1 MYIATMLLS
10 QMSKNNPIILRNQ
23 PFPCLK
29 NHFPEDQT
37 LKIEKNAKNSFFRNI
52 KTLKFSNYSEYSS
65 RYYSKE
71 TKLDITMI
79 YLSKRRIA
87 LRLSFFNRVNTVST
101 DLYEL
106 FRTVVE
112 VHITKKVHITF
123 LSLPMRGKANR
134 GKFPHKHT
142 SGQVDSQRIWSS
154 QDGRQAK
161 NQVFDR
167 AQSRGS

>member
-1 MYIATMLLS
+1 MGLP
-10 QMSKNNPIILRNQ
+10 KGQ
-23 PFPCLK
+23 PGQFTEVG
-29 NHFPEDQT
+29 FPESVYRSVGSQNRDSTVSVKRFLTT
-37 LKIEKNAKNSFFRNI
+37 L
-52 KTLKFSNYSEYSS
+52 LCFSPLHSVG
-65 RYYSKE
+65 
-71 TKLDITMI
+71 
-79 YLSKRRIA
+79 
-87 LRLSFFNRVNTVST
+87 RLSNTVST